1 MDIQHTQYLY
11 ERLYQHFEMTS
22 DDEVRR
28 KLDATLFN
36 KNRQRIDSSMLARLA
51 DSEHLFERKYYQQL
65 AYNASV
71 LAQRYQ
77 I

>member
-28 KLDATLFN
+28 KLDAALFN
-36 KNRQRIDSSMLARLA
+36 N
-51 DSEHLFERKYYQQL
+51 QQL